1 VKVSELKELLPYL
14 KMWNTYVDIGIIA
27 LIIYK
32 ILNLIKE
39 TRAEQLIRGIA
50 MLIIATKLSE
60 VLGFHTVYWLL
71 KNAMTVGVIAILI
84 IFQPELRRALE
95 HLGRGKFFVKGEL
108 LDQEI
113 DSLLDEINIAI
124 THLSKNKIGAI
135 IVLEQETGLNE
146 YIETGTKLDSTV
158 TNELIVN
165 LFVPN
170 TPLHDG
176 AVIIRRNRITAAG
189 CFLPLTQSQNLSKE
203 RGTRHRAAIGIKEID
218 DQHKELFDAI
228 DKLFIACAQGK
239 GKEEVGNTL
248 LFLEDYTKVHFADE
262 QKLHIKYNYPEKA
275 SHKVIHDNFLKH
287 LAELKKQ
294 FEEGGAGVLFVS
306 TVNKTVLDWL
316 IQHIGNADKAFA
328 TFVKQQQ

>member
-1 VKVSELKELLPYL
+1 MNELKELLPYL

-27 LIIYK
+27 IIIYK
-32 ILNLIKE
+32 VMNLIKE
-39 TRAEQLIRGIA
+39 TRAEQLIKGIA

-60 VLGFHTVYWLL
+60 VLGLHTVYWLL

-108 LDQEI
+108 LDKEI
-113 DSLLDEINIAI
+113 DSMLDEISIAV

-158 TNELIVN
+158 TNELLVN

-176 AVIIRRNRITAAG
+176 AVIIRRNRIAAAG

-203 RGTRHRAAIGIKEID
+203 LGTRHRAAIGITEISDSMVIIVSEETGVISFAKMGRLSRYLDTKSLKEIIKNSFMT
-218 DQHKELFDAI
+218 KEARQPI
-228 DKLFIACAQGK
+228 WMKW
-239 GKEEVGNTL
+239 
-248 LFLEDYTKVHFADE
+248 
-262 QKLHIKYNYPEKA
+262 
-275 SHKVIHDNFLKH
+275 
-287 LAELKKQ
+287 
-294 FEEGGAGVLFVS
+294 GAKS
-306 TVNKTVLDWL
+306 E
-316 IQHIGNADKAFA
+316 
-328 TFVKQQQ
+328 